1 MSRASAGRR
10 LFPVAG
16 LLALFAVLAPAVPA
30 AKDPPLRSVQGIVT
44 DQQENPIARAVVQL
58 KNMKT
63 LEVKSYYTDEKGAY
77 HFHGLDPDIEYEL
90 KAQAGNATSSVRK
103 ITPFDSRRE
112 VVINLKLDINK

>member
-1 MSRASAGRR
+1 
-10 LFPVAG
+10 
-16 LLALFAVLAPAVPA
+16 
-30 AKDPPLRSVQGIVT
+30 
-44 DQQENPIARAVVQL
+44 
-58 KNMKT
+58 MKT

-90 KAQAGNATSSVRK
+90 KAQAGNAISSVRK